1 MTILEIKDLHKAY
14 GEKTQVLRG
23 INLQIEQGE
32 FVCIIGLSGAGKST
46 LLRCVNRLI
55 EASSGAILVP
65 RALSGLS
72 ADGAKADVLKLN
84 AEELRLLRRKVGMVF
99 QQFNI
104 VKRLSVIE
112 NVLSG
117 GLGYQ
122 PALRSVLRIFSREEK
137 RQALTNLKRVGLLD
151 HAYKRADQLSGG
163 EQQRVAIA
171 RTLMQQPAIIL
182 ADEPVASLDPRLSR
196 VVLDILKRVCREDG
210 ITALVSLHALELTR
224 EYADRI
230 IGLKQG
236 QIFFDG
242 PARDLT
248 DTIVDSVY
256 HRTRLSLNF
265 KSRSQCRKPAIG
277 FCCCGDPSPGANYP
291 RVFIHR
297 EA

>member
-1 MTILEIKDLHKAY
+1 MTILEIKDLHKTY

-65 RALSGLS
+65 GAFSGVS
-72 ADGAKADVLKLN
+72 ADGAKVDVLRLN
-84 AEELRLLRRKVGMVF
+84 AEDLRLLRRKVGMVF

-122 PALRSVLRIFSREEK
+122 PGLRSVLRIFSREEK
-137 RQALTNLKRVGLLD
+137 RQALTNLDRVGLLD

-210 ITALVSLHALELTR
+210 ITAMVSLHALELTR
-224 EYADRI
+224 EYADHI

-242 PARDLT
+242 RPRDLT
-248 DTIVDSVY
+248 DAIVDSVY
-256 HRTRLSLNF
+256 HGRD
-265 KSRSQCRKPAIG
+265 Q
-277 FCCCGDPSPGANYP
+277 
-291 RVFIHR
+291 
-297 EA
+297 

>member
-23 INLQIEQGE
+23 INLQIEPGE

-55 EASSGAILVP
+55 EPSSGAILVP
-65 RALSGLS
+65 RALSGLG
-72 ADGAKADVLKLN
+72 ADGAKADVLKLD
-84 AEELRLLRRKVGMVF
+84 AEQLRLLRRKVGMVF

-122 PALRSVLRIFSREEK
+122 PRLRSMLRIFSREEK
-137 RQALTNLKRVGLLD
+137 RQALINLKRVGLLD

-224 EYADRI
+224 EYADRV

-236 QIFFDG
+236 QILFDG
-242 PARDLT
+242 PPSDLT
-248 DTIVDSVY
+248 DTIVESVY
-256 HRTRLSLNF
+256 HRR
-265 KSRSQCRKPAIG
+265 
-277 FCCCGDPSPGANYP
+277 D
-291 RVFIHR
+291 
-297 EA
+297 

>member
-14 GEKTQVLRG
+14 GDKTQVLRG
-23 INLQIEQGE
+23 INFQIEQGE

-65 RALSGLS
+65 RALSGIS
-72 ADGAKADVLKLN
+72 ADGAQVDVLRLN

-122 PALRSVLRIFSREEK
+122 PGLRSALRIFSREEK
-137 RQALTNLKRVGLLD
+137 RQALTNLDRVGLLD

-196 VVLDILKRVCREDG
+196 IVLDILKRVCREDA

-242 PARDLT
+242 RPRDVT
-248 DTIVDSVY
+248 DAILDSVY
-256 HRTRLSLNF
+256 HGRD
-265 KSRSQCRKPAIG
+265 Q
-277 FCCCGDPSPGANYP
+277 
-291 RVFIHR
+291 
-297 EA
+297 

>member
-14 GEKTQVLRG
+14 DKTQVLRG

-72 ADGAKADVLKLN
+72 RDGAQVDVLKLN

-122 PALRSVLRIFSREEK
+122 PGLRTVLRIFSREEK

-210 ITALVSLHALELTR
+210 ITALVSLHTLELTR
-224 EYADRI
+224 EYADRV
-230 IGLKQG
+230 IGLTQG

-242 PARDLT
+242 PTRDLSG
-248 DTIVDSVY
+248 TIVDSVY
-256 HRTRLSLNF
+256 Q
-265 KSRSQCRKPAIG
+265 RS
-277 FCCCGDPSPGANYP
+277 D
-291 RVFIHR
+291 
-297 EA
+297 

>member
-1 MTILEIKDLHKAY
+1 VTILEIKNLHKTY
-14 GEKTQVLRG
+14 GNNTQVLRG

-32 FVCIIGLSGAGKST
+32 FVCIIGLSGSGKST
-46 LLRCVNRLI
+46 LLRCINRLI
-55 EASSGAILVP
+55 EGSSGEILIP
-65 RALSGLS
+65 RVLAGS
-72 ADGAKADVLKLN
+72 ADDSAKADVLTLKP
-84 AEELRLLRRKVGMVF
+84 ARLRLLRRKIGMVF

-122 PALRSVLRIFSREEK
+122 PGLRSALRIFSREEK

-171 RTLMQQPAIIL
+171 RTLMQQPAIVL
-182 ADEPVASLDPRLSR
+182 ADEPVSSLDPSLSR

-210 ITALVSLHALELTR
+210 ITALVSLHTLELTR
-224 EYADRI
+224 EYADRVV
-230 IGLKQG
+230 GLKQG

-242 PARDLT
+242 AVGELT
-248 DTIVDSVY
+248 DIIVDSIY
-256 HRTRLSLNF
+256 
-265 KSRSQCRKPAIG
+265 QRK
-277 FCCCGDPSPGANYP
+277 N
-291 RVFIHR
+291 
-297 EA
+297 

>member
-1 MTILEIKDLHKAY
+1 VTILEIKDLHKTY
-14 GEKTQVLRG
+14 GAKTQVLRG
-23 INLQIEQGE
+23 INFQIEQGE

-55 EASSGAILVP
+55 EASSGAVLVP
-65 RALSGLS
+65 RALSGVS
-72 ADGAKADVLKLN
+72 AEGAKMDVLKLN

-112 NVLSG
+112 NVSSG

-122 PALRSVLRIFSREEK
+122 PGLRSVLRIFSRDEK
-137 RQALTNLKRVGLLD
+137 RRALTNLERVGLLD

-242 PARDLT
+242 RPRDLT
-248 DTIVDSVY
+248 DAIVDSVY
-256 HRTRLSLNF
+256 HGRD
-265 KSRSQCRKPAIG
+265 Q
-277 FCCCGDPSPGANYP
+277 
-291 RVFIHR
+291 
-297 EA
+297 

>member
-1 MTILEIKDLHKAY
+1 MTILEIQDLYKAY
-14 GEKTQVLRG
+14 GGTTQVLRG
-23 INLQIEQGE
+23 INLRIEQGE
-32 FVCIIGLSGAGKST
+32 FVCILGPSGAGKST

-55 EASSGAILVP
+55 EASSGAVLVP
-65 RALSGLS
+65 RELAGFKG
-72 ADGAKADVLKLN
+72 DGVTADVLKLN
-84 AEELRLLRRKVGMVF
+84 PEELRLLRRKVGMVF
-99 QQFNI
+99 QQFNL

-122 PALRSVLRIFSREEK
+122 PVLPSVLRLFSRKEK

-171 RTLMQQPAIIL
+171 RTLMQQPALIL
-182 ADEPVASLDPRLSR
+182 ADEPVASLDPRLAR

-210 ITALVSLHALELTR
+210 ITALVSLHTLDLTR

-230 IGLKQG
+230 VGLKHG

-242 PARDLT
+242 LARDLT
-248 DTIVDSVY
+248 DAIVDSVY
-256 HRTRLSLNF
+256 R
-265 KSRSQCRKPAIG
+265 RSDG
-277 FCCCGDPSPGANYP
+277 
-291 RVFIHR
+291 
-297 EA
+297 

>member
-1 MTILEIKDLHKAY
+1 VTILEIKDLHKAY
-14 GEKTQVLRG
+14 DDRTQVLRG

-55 EASSGAILVP
+55 EASSGAVLVP
-65 RALSGLS
+65 RGLAGFR
-72 ADGAKADVLKLN
+72 ADGATADVLKLN

-122 PALRSVLRIFSREEK
+122 PGLRSVLRIFSREEK

-182 ADEPVASLDPRLSR
+182 ADEPVASLDPTLSR
-196 VVLDILKRVCREDG
+196 VVLDILRRVCREDG
-210 ITALVSLHALELTR
+210 ITALVSLHTLELTR

-256 HRTRLSLNF
+256 L
-265 KSRSQCRKPAIG
+265 RK
-277 FCCCGDPSPGANYP
+277 
-291 RVFIHR
+291 V
-297 EA
+297 